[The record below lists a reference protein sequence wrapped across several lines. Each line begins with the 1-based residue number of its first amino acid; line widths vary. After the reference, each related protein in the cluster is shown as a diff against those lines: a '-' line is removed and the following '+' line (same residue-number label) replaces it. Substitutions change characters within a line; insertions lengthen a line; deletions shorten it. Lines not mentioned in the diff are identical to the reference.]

1 MSLKHHAMS
10 LAQEYVIFSVEFKQA
25 GALGFPQINSSQ
37 KSVLASIFVLQE
49 GRNVKI
55 NCVYESF

>member
-1 MSLKHHAMS
+1 MP
-10 LAQEYVIFSVEFKQA
+10 LAHEYIVFSVEFKQA
-25 GALGFPQINSSQ
+25 GVLGFPQINSSQ